1 MLASNLIYFPHIPFP
16 QRLSERERISRVEMN
31 IHISKLEILF
41 PRIKLTL
48 LDFCLYYF
56 SIAVLKH
63 HKQGSL
69 EKKEFTWFYVP
80 EGRGHHGSG

>member
-1 MLASNLIYFPHIPFP
+1 MIYFPHIALP
-16 QRLSERERISRVEMN
+16 QRLSESERMIRVEMN
-31 IHISKLEILF
+31 IRISKLEILF

-63 HKQGSL
+63 GSTL
-69 EKKEFTWFYVP
+69 EDKATSK
-80 EGRGHHGSG
+80 RKNLI